1 MDGARGKLPEIEGI
15 RLSLGG
21 FSMGRPRTLDYDKI
35 KEMYEQDYTL
45 NEIARAIGSEHTSVG
60 DAVERMGLPKRPGHP
75 QGKLDVKKD
84 EIIADYLSGL
94 SAIQVAEKHDC
105 HVSSIKELLARN
117 GIELRHGAKRSDLNN
132 KLGILL
138 GCHYFIP
145 TVEWFQEQLSIHK
158 TAAAIARHYDIPYGT
173 LMERA
178 TKLGFEFPVWRGG
191 PGPAGSPLRQEIP
204 TKEAI
209 QLSDEGWSYEK
220 LADRYGVSYGVINRR
235 MREAG
240 YSAPKGRMRKYSL
253 DSVFVSTSHKHKK
266 ILEELGIRACEICG
280 EDQVLDFCHIVA
292 QDDEGPTVSDNCLV
306 LCPTHHRKFDK
317 HILKPSEQAK
327 VQDKVEAALAK
338 YGKN

>member
-1 MDGARGKLPEIEGI
+1 MEPRVITTRERYEEAIEELDRLMDRNPGKNTPDGD
-15 RLSLGG
+15 RL
-21 FSMGRPRTLDYDKI
+21 
-35 KEMYEQDYTL
+35 
-45 NEIARAIGSEHTSVG
+45 
-60 DAVERMGLPKRPGHP
+60 
-75 QGKLDVKKD
+75 
-84 EIIADYLSGL
+84 
-94 SAIQVAEKHDC
+94 
-105 HVSSIKELLARN
+105 ELLALLIENYEKDQFPIDNPTPIEAIKFRMDEQGLVGRDLEPFIGSRSKVSEVLSGKVPLN
-117 GIELRHGAKRSDLNN
+117 LRMIRELHRGLGIPLGVLTQATEQSDTENELDWSKVPIAEMV
-132 KLGILL
+132 KLGWI
-138 GCHYFIP
+138 
-145 TVEWFQEQLSIHK
+145 
-158 TAAAIARHYDIPYGT
+158 D
-173 LMERA
+173 
-178 TKLGFEFPVWRGG
+178 KLGSRDHKEDVARGYFRSAGARSPVAAFFRRAEHTRSAAT
-191 PGPAGSPLRQEIP
+191 PDRPA
-204 TKEAI
+204 
-209 QLSDEGWSYEK
+209 
-220 LADRYGVSYGVINRR
+220 LAAWLVRAMDRYGVSYGVINRR